1 VKKIITYGTFDT
13 FHYGHFFLLE
23 RTAALGTHL
32 TVCISTD
39 EFNSQKGKC
48 AVFNWETRCRI
59 IQNLSFVDK
68 VLPEENWSQKINDV
82 LENRI
87 DIFAIGD
94 DWKGKF
100 DFLKDYCEVV
110 YIPRTQNISSTIIR
124 KITNAN

>member
-13 FHYGHFFLLE
+13 FHHGHYFLLE
-23 RTAALGTHL
+23 RAAELGDHL
-32 TVCISTD
+32 TVCVSTD
-39 EFNSQKGKC
+39 EFNSQKGKR
-48 AVFNWETRCRI
+48 ALFNWETRCRI

-68 VLPEENWSQKINDV
+68 VLPEDNWSQKINDV

-87 DIFAIGD
+87 DIFAIGE

-110 YIPRTQNISSTIIR
+110 YIPRTKNISSTIIR
-124 KITNAN
+124 KIANAN